1 MQSDLCV
8 RQVHKHH
15 CLAGIVGVVAV
26 VVAVL
31 VNAAVRG
38 GVVRVIGVVSVVVVV
53 VCRVAPHEASCCCCS
68 TGQSATLPVPVQ
80 HLQHQTPDNTPATG
94 ARSCQS
100 ARQTSGTIPDH
111 MRMACFAS
119 SGYGVQSDG
128 SDASSFYCRG
138 GGASACCGDG
148 CGCERSAG

>member
-15 CLAGIVGVVAV
+15 FLAGIVGVVVV

-38 GVVRVIGVVSVVVVV
+38 GVVMVIGVVAVVVVV
-53 VCRVAPHEASCCCCS
+53 VCLVAPHEASCCCCS

-80 HLQHQTPDNTPATG
+80 HLQHQTPESTPATG
-94 ARSCQS
+94 AWSCQS
-100 ARQTSGTIPDH
+100 A
-111 MRMACFAS
+111 
-119 SGYGVQSDG
+119 
-128 SDASSFYCRG
+128 
-138 GGASACCGDG
+138 
-148 CGCERSAG
+148 